1 MFRRIHFFL
10 IILFCFQNAFSEP
23 VKDSPKDTGEILFVT
38 SYNVDNNYSNT
49 FIEDM
54 MEEYRQMGGT
64 RKVSIEAM
72 NCHSLDAVKYWML
85 HMTEILERHPR
96 AEAVVLY
103 GLEAWVSYFSL
114 TQEIYRRLPV
124 ICVGGQRWAAGIV
137 GGDVPM
143 VSITPDHHMESY
155 DVLDMVKDFNVK
167 ACYYY
172 EYNMDADMALLRDFF
187 PQVDNIAVISDNS
200 YSGLSNRNVLSN
212 YMKRAYPQMPLK
224 FIDGLHQ
231 DLDGATEE
239 IQKLSEHSAI
249 FFCMWKYDK
258 YGAIKTNHDHRLFH
272 LLTDEKNIPV
282 LSLTGSGFGSWALGG
297 SHPDYNWNNGR
308 RKPAEFVY
316 NALDLKATDE
326 EPYFYA
332 VPNRLRMD
340 YRVMQRFN
348 ILEGDLPSGTEI
360 INKDQ
365 LSILTLLDQFK
376 WTILIS
382 ILALLAVTACLVLS
396 IVYSLH
402 LRKLRSRVERAK
414 VKLEESDTQKTVF
427 IQNISHEIRTSFN
440 AIQGFTQLITNDSV
454 ELDKDGKEKLVK
466 AIENNMNIVTDQLD
480 AVRLLA
486 KLDQG
491 EPVPDPEE
499 VSMIDVYNLALS
511 QARCYIPK
519 AVKVELSIPE
529 NIVISS
535 VKADLVQILKQ
546 LLSNAGKFTK
556 SGLVTVGIMQDLDKS
571 RLVMSVTDNGP
582 GIPVEEAERIFERFV
597 KLDDYVEGTGLGLSI
612 ARLLAQRLGGTV
624 VVDTSFMNGSRL
636 VVTLPLKHVALFKNK

>member
-1 MFRRIHFFL
+1 MFRKIYILL
-10 IILFCFQNAFSEP
+10 IALFCFQNAFSEP
-23 VKDSPKDTGEILFVT
+23 VKNAPQELGEILFVT

-54 MEEYRQMGGT
+54 MEEYRQMGGS

-72 NCHSLDAVKYWML
+72 NCHSLDAVKYWMV
-85 HMTEILERHPR
+85 HMNEILERHPR
-96 AEAVVLY
+96 ASAVVLY

-114 TQEIYRRLPV
+114 TQKEYRQLPV

-137 GGDVPM
+137 GGDVPA
-143 VSITPDHHMESY
+143 VHIEPEQHLESY
-155 DVLDMVKDFNVK
+155 DVLDMIKGFNVK

-172 EYNMDADMALLRDFF
+172 EYDMDADMTLLRNFF
-187 PQVDNIAVISDNS
+187 PQVDNLAIISDNS

-212 YMKRAYPQMPLK
+212 YMKRTYPQMPVK
-224 FIDGLHQ
+224 FIDGLHL

-258 YGAIKTNHDHRLFH
+258 FGAIKTNHDHRLFH

-316 NALDLKATDE
+316 NALDLKITDE

-348 ILEGDLPSGTEI
+348 ILEGDLPSGTVV

-365 LSILTLLDQFK
+365 LTILTLLDQFK

-402 LRKLRSRVERAK
+402 LRKLRSRLERAK
-414 VKLEESDTQKTVF
+414 ANAESADSQKSIF

-440 AIQGFTQLITNDSV
+440 AIQGFTQLITNESV

-466 AIENNMNIVTDQLD
+466 GIENNMNIVTDQLE
-480 AVRLLA
+480 AVKLLA

-491 EPVPDPEE
+491 EPMPEPEE
-499 VSMIDVYNLALS
+499 VSMDDVYNLALS

-529 NIVISS
+529 NIVIRS
-535 VKADLVQILKQ
+535 VKSDLVQILKQ

-556 SGLVTVGIMQDLDKS
+556 SGQVTVGIMQNLDKS
-571 RLVMSVTDNGP
+571 RLTISVTDNGP

-597 KLDDYVEGTGLGLSI
+597 KLDGYVEGTGLGLTI
-612 ARLLAQRLGGTV
+612 ARLLANRLGGTV
-624 VVDTSFMNGSRL
+624 KVDTSFMNGSRL
-636 VVTLPLKHVALFKNK
+636 VVTLPLKHEALFKH